1 MRSVT
6 SKQEFTMKKITAIT
20 TFLLAGAVL
29 GASVAPVSAD
39 EDMDRSHPK
48 EFVRDSVITTKV
60 KSKLAAQHL
69 SSLANVHV
77 DTDRDGVVWLSG
89 TTHSREA
96 ADKAVEITRETANV
110 RDVHDDI
117 RVVPEK

>member
-1 MRSVT
+1 
-6 SKQEFTMKKITAIT
+6 MKKINVIT
-20 TFLLAGAVL
+20 TVLVASSLLATAV
-29 GASVAPVSAD
+29 AFSEDA
-39 EDMDRSHPK
+39 DMDRSHPK

-69 SSLANVHV
+69 ASLARVHV

-96 ADKAVEITRETANV
+96 ADKAVELARETENV

-117 RVVPEK
+117 RVTPGK